1 MINYILTGKTIKGNY
16 IHAPRR
22 SCRTIDRPTKQRITV
37 TLNGT
42 EYNRAIYERI
52 IWRNGFRTEIIARFV
67 IINNTNYEI
76 AEA

>member
-1 MINYILTGKTIKGNY
+1 MIDYILTGKTIKGNY

-22 SCRTIDRPTKQRITV
+22 SCRTIDCSTKQRITV

-42 EYNRAIYERI
+42 EYNRTIYERI
-52 IWRNGFRTEIIARFV
+52 IWRNGFRVETIARFV
-67 IINNTNYEI
+67 IVNGVNYEI